1 MLISDWRSDVC
12 SSDLSVLDLLFTVV
26 FLAVMFFYSGWLTLI
41 VVLALPLYALISA
54 AITPSLRRRL
64 NEKFARGADNQAFL
78 VETVTGIG
86 TVKAMAVEPRA
97 IGTWDQ
103 QLAAYVAAGFAVTR
117 VALLGQ
123 QGVQLVHK
131 GVSIAILF
139 FGAQLVIKGELSL
152 GQLIAFN
159 MLAGQVAAPIIC

>member
-86 TVKAMAVEPRA
+86 TVDR
-97 IGTWDQ
+97 TS
-103 QLAAYVAAGFAVTR
+103 TR
-117 VALLGQ
+117 LNSS
-123 QGVQLVHK
+123 H
-131 GVSIAILF
+131 
-139 FGAQLVIKGELSL
+139 
-152 GQLIAFN
+152 
-159 MLAGQVAAPIIC
+159 